1 MVNGDYLWFC
11 QFQFLVCNTSLA
23 VEGTLVHRLQ
33 WLQHLTACFIQNG
46 QGGLKISQTL
56 YYWTPWTTFTKWVFD
71 SIIPSIGCPK
81 KNETGV
87 FLNILNQVSDFNLF
101 FFSWKLRSIR
111 KFWIQNHF
119 CAIFGGWD
127 ILNKMRI
134 LIRLFRSKLTLSNL
148 ELQPILKTIKIK
160 TVITYIQSV
169 WITRPT
175 NNHYHGPSW
184 ASWLSLAQN
193 LSFWGHYETVW
204 IWIDLFQNCILFCK
218 YLGPLISVLYS
229 KFAYENLILGCW
241 DI

>member
-1 MVNGDYLWFC
+1 MKVRKVNKIYAIVTTNEIDLYMVNGDYLWFC

-101 FFSWKLRSIR
+101 FSPE
-111 KFWIQNHF
+111 N
-119 CAIFGGWD
+119 WD
-127 ILNKMRI
+127 PYAN
-134 LIRLFRSKLTLSNL
+134 F
-148 ELQPILKTIKIK
+148 EYKTI
-160 TVITYIQSV
+160 SV
-169 WITRPT
+169 QFSGAEI
-175 NNHYHGPSW
+175 
-184 ASWLSLAQN
+184 
-193 LSFWGHYETVW
+193 F
-204 IWIDLFQNCILFCK
+204 
-218 YLGPLISVLYS
+218 
-229 KFAYENLILGCW
+229 
-241 DI
+241 